1 MTDWTVN
8 QYGWNNNEF
17 PDSLDV
23 GELIADLKKIT
34 MRRNNKVSTLRTSQV
49 LYSFPSLPPAVTD
62 QKSSPFDSS

>member
-1 MTDWTVN
+1 MDE
-8 QYGWNNNEF
+8 YGWDQGEF

-49 LYSFPSLPPAVTD
+49 RYDINLVCSIKSNSVILY
-62 QKSSPFDSS
+62 PFLFHFFLS